1 MWNLKTD
8 TNECICKTETESHT
22 HREQESVYQ
31 MGMGRQR
38 EKLGVW
44 IKRYKQLCIKQI
56 HNKDKLYST
65 GSYSHYLVIT
75 FNGM

>member
-1 MWNLKTD
+1 MNVYAKQKQ
-8 TNECICKTETESHT
+8 NHT
-22 HREQESVYQ
+22 HREQASVYQ
-31 MGMGRQR
+31 RGVGRQR
-38 EKLGVW
+38 EKLRVW
-44 IKRYKQLCIKQI
+44 IKRYKLLCIKKI